1 MQRPARARNNPFA
14 TSRRGGRGTRC
25 ATETG
30 IVTISAG
37 AAFMIHFRALADVEA
52 QGGSVSP
59 DAHFTPVRFEVIL

>member
-14 TSRRGGRGTRC
+14 TSRRGTRC

-37 AAFMIHFRALADVEA
+37 AAFMIHFRGAKV
-52 QGGSVSP
+52 
-59 DAHFTPVRFEVIL
+59 

>member
-37 AAFMIHFRALADVEA
+37 AAFMIHFRGAKV
-52 QGGSVSP
+52 
-59 DAHFTPVRFEVIL
+59 